1 MKKAQHKKCATR
13 KECNM
18 KKVQHEKSATREK
31 CDMEI
36 VQHEQKIATANVL
49 GSQRLKWFQPVKK
62 LVF

>member
-1 MKKAQHKKCATR
+1 
-13 KECNM
+13 M
-18 KKVQHEKSATREK
+18 KKVQHEKGATREK

-36 VQHEQKIATANVL
+36 VQHEQNIATANVL